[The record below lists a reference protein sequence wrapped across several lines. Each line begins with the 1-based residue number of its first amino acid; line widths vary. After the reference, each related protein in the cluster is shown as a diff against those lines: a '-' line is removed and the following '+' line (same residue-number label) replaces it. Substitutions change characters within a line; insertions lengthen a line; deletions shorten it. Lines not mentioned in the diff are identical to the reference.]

1 MPRTRGLTPKQQAE
15 YEWAIESEK
24 IDSERRHFRITYKE
38 IAEKLEVKPQ
48 TISKQFV
55 NRRVQ
60 KPTEIIIKQL
70 VRERAGNEI

>member
-1 MPRTRGLTPKQQAE
+1 MPRTRGLTPRQQAE

-24 IDSERRHFRITYKE
+24 IDSERKHFHITYKE

-60 KPTEIIIKQL
+60 KTTEIILKKLI
-70 VRERAGNEI
+70 REREDET